1 MKMFFDLSPITACFL
16 SHLSG
21 DEDDLDTFAPIPVFL
36 SHLSGDEGFT
46 NDLGSPLVF
55 LSHLSGDE
63 ATFYL
68 SVIIT

>member
-36 SHLSGDEGFT
+36 SHLSGDEAGFT
-46 NDLGSPLVF
+46 NNGLITEF

-63 ATFYL
+63 
-68 SVIIT
+68 VH

>member
-36 SHLSGDEGFT
+36 SHLSGDEAGFT
-46 NDLGSPLVF
+46 NNGLITEF

-63 ATFYL
+63 VRLYATY
-68 SVIIT
+68 TA